1 MSNCPDRSKYRTRVE
16 DEVSPS
22 DSRDVPIIL
31 QFMNTKDGNPVPK
44 VQGASTESRRI
55 LNDIETH
62 DVYESS
68 NLSESS
74 INEPVYPFALHQNI
88 EGVRDI
94 ETYKDDE
101 ILPKSYENLQSRR
114 FVGRRKRKGA
124 STTTHTDNNTNFEV
138 LTDDLER
145 EDAKQLLSMDEKF
158 KYGNAD
164 PQIPPSTIP
173 CSGCGAHLQC
183 CDSKFPGF
191 LPVELF
197 ASAKSDNVLREL
209 RCQRC
214 YIMKKYDV
222 ALKVT
227 VSPDDYPKTIA
238 HLKEKRAIIVLIVDL
253 TDFPGSVWPDILNE
267 LGPNKKILLVGN
279 KIDLLPA
286 DSNLYLKRIE
296 QSMVKAFKEKC
307 LEYHYDHVKELNN
320 TKEIPEIVHS
330 ILVSARTGYNIEVLI
345 DKIYSFWNQNYED
358 VGGDIY
364 LIGTTNVGKS
374 SLFNMLVDSDLCKIS
389 AQDRVN
395 KAMISTV
402 PGTTL
407 NLLKFPIIRPD
418 PSRIS
423 QRRLRLKK
431 QKDIFRKSEE
441 LRIEKLR
448 QTKDRKY
455 SILGFPVGRTFN
467 YQDKNSMDLLDA
479 FHLDHRIRPKW
490 NKKLRSIDPNH
501 TQFSKSNWCYDTP
514 GSVSTD
520 QLINILTQEELRKT
534 IPHSLPIQPR
544 SFLLSVGQSIFLGG
558 LGRLDIIEGPTEQ
571 VDYESPNW
579 HRRFKIL
586 VTAFVADDLP
596 IHIVLTQDA
605 DSFYS
610 EALAADILGAP
621 STLNGTDIERLKD
634 FPELKGK
641 IMMIDGVTTNE
652 SSCDIVLS
660 SAGWISLTPK
670 VSEIFKVQAWTPG
683 GRGLTI
689 RDPPFLPYA
698 AQLRGYKMIKSPAFQ
713 YGKPFVVNKREYN
726 KPFQ

>member
-1 MSNCPDRSKYRTRVE
+1 
-16 DEVSPS
+16 
-22 DSRDVPIIL
+22 
-31 QFMNTKDGNPVPK
+31 
-44 VQGASTESRRI
+44 
-55 LNDIETH
+55 
-62 DVYESS
+62 
-68 NLSESS
+68 
-74 INEPVYPFALHQNI
+74 
-88 EGVRDI
+88 
-94 ETYKDDE
+94 
-101 ILPKSYENLQSRR
+101 
-114 FVGRRKRKGA
+114 
-124 STTTHTDNNTNFEV
+124 
-138 LTDDLER
+138 
-145 EDAKQLLSMDEKF
+145 
-158 KYGNAD
+158 
-164 PQIPPSTIP
+164 
-173 CSGCGAHLQC
+173 
-183 CDSKFPGF
+183 
-191 LPVELF
+191 
-197 ASAKSDNVLREL
+197 
-209 RCQRC
+209 
-214 YIMKKYDV
+214 
-222 ALKVT
+222 
-227 VSPDDYPKTIA
+227 
-238 HLKEKRAIIVLIVDL
+238 
-253 TDFPGSVWPDILNE
+253 
-267 LGPNKKILLVGN
+267 
-279 KIDLLPA
+279 
-286 DSNLYLKRIE
+286 
-296 QSMVKAFKEKC
+296 
-307 LEYHYDHVKELNN
+307 
-320 TKEIPEIVHS
+320 
-330 ILVSARTGYNIEVLI
+330 
-345 DKIYSFWNQNYED
+345 
-358 VGGDIY
+358 
-364 LIGTTNVGKS
+364 
-374 SLFNMLVDSDLCKIS
+374 MLVDSDLCKIS

-431 QKDIFRKSEE
+431 QKEIFRKSEE

-455 SILGFPVGRTFN
+455 SILGFPVGRTFH

-490 NKKLRSIDPNH
+490 SKKLRSIDPNH
-501 TQFSKSNWCYDTP
+501 TQFCKSNWCYDTP

-571 VDYESPNW
+571 IDYESPNW
-579 HRRFKIL
+579 QNRFKVL

-621 STLNGTDIERLKD
+621 STLNGTNIERLKD

-641 IMMIDGVTTNE
+641 IMMIDGVATNE

-726 KPFQ
+726 KPLQ

>member
-1 MSNCPDRSKYRTRVE
+1 
-16 DEVSPS
+16 
-22 DSRDVPIIL
+22 
-31 QFMNTKDGNPVPK
+31 
-44 VQGASTESRRI
+44 
-55 LNDIETH
+55 
-62 DVYESS
+62 
-68 NLSESS
+68 
-74 INEPVYPFALHQNI
+74 
-88 EGVRDI
+88 
-94 ETYKDDE
+94 
-101 ILPKSYENLQSRR
+101 
-114 FVGRRKRKGA
+114 
-124 STTTHTDNNTNFEV
+124 
-138 LTDDLER
+138 
-145 EDAKQLLSMDEKF
+145 
-158 KYGNAD
+158 
-164 PQIPPSTIP
+164 
-173 CSGCGAHLQC
+173 
-183 CDSKFPGF
+183 
-191 LPVELF
+191 
-197 ASAKSDNVLREL
+197 
-209 RCQRC
+209 
-214 YIMKKYDV
+214 
-222 ALKVT
+222 
-227 VSPDDYPKTIA
+227 
-238 HLKEKRAIIVLIVDL
+238 
-253 TDFPGSVWPDILNE
+253 
-267 LGPNKKILLVGN
+267 
-279 KIDLLPA
+279 
-286 DSNLYLKRIE
+286 
-296 QSMVKAFKEKC
+296 MVKAFKEKC
-307 LEYHYDHVKELNN
+307 LEYHSDHAKNLNYS
-320 TKEIPEIVHS
+320 KVIPEIAHS

-345 DKIYSFWNQNYED
+345 DKIYSFWNQNHED

-423 QRRLRLKK
+423 QRRLRLRK

-455 SILGFPVGRTFN
+455 SILGFPVGRTFH
-467 YQDKNSMDLLDA
+467 YQDKNTMETLDA

-490 NKKLRSIDPNH
+490 SKKLRSIDPNH
-501 TQFSKSNWCYDTP
+501 IQFSKSNWCYDTP

-571 VDYESPNW
+571 IDYESPNW
-579 HRRFKIL
+579 HKRFKIL
-586 VTAFVADDLP
+586 VTTFVSDDLP

-621 STLNGTDIERLKD
+621 STVNGTNIERLKD

-641 IMMIDGVTTNE
+641 IMMIDGVATNE

-670 VSEIFKVQAWTPG
+670 VSEIFKVKAWTPG

-698 AQLRGYKMIKSPAFQ
+698 AQLRGYKMIKSPAFE

-726 KPFQ
+726 KPLK